1 MKKFLEFF
9 VKYPTWSNSIIVVV
23 LALGL
28 ISLATINRTFFP
40 NVPNRFINIQ
50 VIYPGA
56 SPEEMEEGAVLKVE
70 ESLKGLEGV
79 EKITS
84 VSSEN
89 LASITVEGERGYDMQ
104 VLLSDV
110 KNAVDRIS
118 SFPVGAEQPIVSFR
132 TGRDRAAV
140 LVIEGDVGLDTLKR
154 YAERIEDDL
163 IGYEEISQVEITGFP
178 VPEISVEVNEDQL
191 TRYGLTF
198 DAISN
203 AIRNNNTN
211 ISAGAIKSEDEELLI
226 RANNKSYTQE
236 GIGYIVVRTNPDG
249 SLIRVRDV
257 ATVKEQFADVP
268 DKTFFNGNKAVTI
281 TVNALD
287 TEDILAITETT
298 REYVEE
304 YQQTASPVKLEMV
317 IDRSEG
323 LRERLN
329 LLVENGGVGLIL
341 VLITLGLF
349 LNLRQA
355 TWVSFGIPFSFMG
368 MFIVALLCGIT
379 INMISLFG
387 MILVIG
393 IVVDDGIVVGENV
406 YTHLERGK
414 SGIRAAVDGTL
425 EVLPSVYTSVI
436 TTVIVFIPFFF
447 LDGAIGEFMWQVA
460 LVMIACLAFSL
471 VECTFVLPA
480 HLSHNKKEKKE
491 PGKFRKAMD
500 GIIDFLRSRIY
511 APVLKLALEFKYI
524 AVTVPITFAMIVIGL
539 FAGGVLPFTFFPPI
553 DFDSTT
559 INLVLPPGTREN
571 VTERYLQACE
581 DSIWVTNREFLAD
594 PAVGYDIVKNT
605 RIDIGRGGGETGGHT
620 GTLEVFFVSGEQREI
635 DNAAI
640 EKKIKSKLPAI
651 PESELFTVSSRQI
664 FGKALSISF
673 LSKDSLQLASAITD
687 FKTEIGTFSSLK
699 DITDNNVIGK
709 REVNLALK
717 DQAYFLGL
725 SRQEIARQIRQGFF
739 GQEVQRL
746 QVGTDEKKVWVRY
759 AEEDRKSLGQLEEM
773 KIRTPDG
780 NAYPFSELAT
790 YDISRGIVA
799 INHYNNARE
808 IKVEADQVDRNE
820 ALPPILDKI
829 RADVLP
835 PILEQYPDVR
845 VEFLGQEEQS
855 KKFAASAQ
863 KWFGAALAFM
873 LIVLTLTFRSRLQA
887 FTVFLM
893 IPLGVFGAFFGH
905 WIQAKPVSILS
916 IFGILA
922 LSGIVVN
929 DAVVFLSKFNQLLR
943 SGLKVK
949 DAAFEAGKAR
959 FRAILLTSIT
969 TAVGLYPIIF
979 EKSTQAQFLIPLAI
993 SVVYG
998 VIIGTFFILLV
1009 FPALL
1014 LIFNDFRRVIFWV
1027 WNGRWPE
1034 PEEVEPANREAFRLK
1049 LIDEEE
1055 RELAE
1060 QRRAADAASEEVA
1073 MG

>member
-9 VKYPTWSNSIIVVV
+9 VKYPTWSNGIIGVI

-28 ISLATINRTFFP
+28 ISLLTINRTFFP
-40 NVPNRFINIQ
+40 TVPNRYINIQ
-50 VIYPGA
+50 VVYPGA
-56 SPEEMEEGAVLKVE
+56 SPEEMEEGAVLKIE

-79 EKITS
+79 EKVTS

-104 VLLSDV
+104 VLLADV
-110 KNAVDRIS
+110 NNAVDRIS
-118 SFPVGAEQPIVSFR
+118 SFPVGAEKPIVSFR
-132 TGRDRAAV
+132 SGFDRAAV

-163 IGYEEISQVEITGFP
+163 IAMEEISQVAITGFP

-203 AIRNNNTN
+203 AIRGNNTN
-211 ISAGAIKSEDEELLI
+211 ISAGAIKAEDEELLI
-226 RANNKSYTQE
+226 RADNKSYSEE
-236 GIGYIVVRTNPDG
+236 GIGNIVLRTNPDG
-249 SLIRVRDV
+249 SLLRIRDV
-257 ATVKEQFADVP
+257 ASVREQFADVP
-268 DKTFFNGNKAVTI
+268 DKTYFNGNKAVTI

-287 TEDILAITETT
+287 TEDILAITEKT

-304 YQQTASPVKLEMV
+304 YQSQASPVQLELV

-329 LLVENGGVGLIL
+329 LLIKNGGVGLIL

-368 MFIVALLCGIT
+368 MFIVALLTGIT

-414 SGIRAAVDGTL
+414 SGLRAAVDGTL

-436 TTVIVFIPFFF
+436 TTIIVFIPFFF

-480 HLSHNKKEKKE
+480 HLSHKKEKKKG
-491 PGKFRKAMD
+491 PGPIRRFLD
-500 GIIDFLRSRIY
+500 GIINFLRSKIY
-511 APVLKLALEFKYI
+511 EPVLKLALQYKYI
-524 AVTVPITFAMIVIGL
+524 AVTVPVTFIMIVAGM
-539 FAGGVLPFTFFPPI
+539 FAGGILPFTFFPPI
-553 DFDSTT
+553 DFDSTS

-571 VTERYLQACE
+571 VTEAYLKAAE
-581 DSIWVTNREFLAD
+581 DSVWVANQEFLDD
-594 PAVGYDIVKNT
+594 PAVGYNIVKNT
-605 RIDIGRGGGETGGHT
+605 RLDIGRGGGETGGHT
-620 GTLEVFFVSGEQREI
+620 GTLEVFFVTGEERDI
-635 DNAAI
+635 DNASI
-640 EKKIKSKLPAI
+640 ERKIKSKLPPI
-651 PESELFTVSSRQI
+651 PEAEKLTISSRQI

-673 LSKDSLQLASAITD
+673 LSKDSLQLASAIND
-687 FKTEIGTFSSLK
+687 FKGEIETFSSLK

-709 REVNLALK
+709 REVNLTLK

-725 SRQEIARQIRQGFF
+725 TRQEIARQIRQGFF

-746 QVGTDEKKVWVRY
+746 QVGSDEKKVWVRY
-759 AEEDRKSLGQLEEM
+759 AEADRKSLGKLEEM
-773 KIRTPDG
+773 KIRTADG
-780 NAYPFSELAT
+780 KAYPFSEVADYT
-790 YDISRGIVA
+790 IDRGIVA
-799 INHYNNARE
+799 INHYDNARE

-820 ALPPILDKI
+820 ALPPILEKI
-829 RADVLP
+829 RLQVLP
-835 PILEQYPDVR
+835 PILAQYPDVR

-873 LIVLTLTFRSRLQA
+873 LLVLTLTFRSKLQA

-916 IFGILA
+916 VFGILA

-929 DAVVFLSKFNQLLR
+929 DAVVFLSKFNQLVR
-943 SGLKVK
+943 GGMKVQE
-949 DAAFEAGKAR
+949 AALEAGKAR

-969 TAVGLYPIIF
+969 TAVGLYPIVF

-1009 FPALL
+1009 FPALI
-1014 LIFNDFRRVIFWV
+1014 LIFNDFRRIAYWV
-1027 WNGRWPE
+1027 WNGEWPE
-1034 PEEVEPANREAFRLK
+1034 PELVEPANKEKRRLFK
-1049 LIDEEE
+1049 IDKEEN
-1055 RELAE
+1055 
-1060 QRRAADAASEEVA
+1060 
-1073 MG
+1073 GG

>member
-9 VKYPTWSNSIIVVV
+9 VKYPVWSNGIIFIV

-28 ISLATINRTFFP
+28 ISLVTINRTFFP
-40 NVPNRFINIQ
+40 TIPSRFISIQ
-50 VIYPGA
+50 VVYPGA

-79 EKITS
+79 EKVTS

-104 VLLSDV
+104 VLLADV

-118 SFPVGAEQPIVSFR
+118 SFPVGAEKPIVSFR
-132 TGRDRAAV
+132 TGQDRAAV

-163 IGYEEISQVEITGFP
+163 ISKEGISQVTLSGFP
-178 VPEISVEVNEDQL
+178 SPEISVEVREDDL
-191 TRYGLTF
+191 SRYGMTF
-198 DAISN
+198 DMISN
-203 AIRNNNTN
+203 AIRNNNN
-211 ISAGAIKSEDEELLI
+211 NLSAGAIKSNEEELLI
-226 RANNKSYTQE
+226 RANNKSYTE
-236 GIGYIVVRTNPDG
+236 SGIGNIVLRTNEDG
-249 SLIRVRDV
+249 STLRIADV
-257 ATVKEQFADVP
+257 ATVREQFADVP
-268 DKTFFNGNKAVTI
+268 DRTYFNGNKAVTI

-287 TEDILAITETT
+287 SEDILEVTKLT

-304 YQQTASPVKLEMV
+304 YQQTASPVTLEMV

-329 LLVENGGVGLIL
+329 LLVKNGGAGLIL

-349 LNLRQA
+349 LNFRQA
-355 TWVSFGIPFSFMG
+355 SWVSFGIPFAFAG
-368 MFIVALLCGIT
+368 MFIVALLSGIT
-379 INMISLFG
+379 VNMISLFG

-406 YTHLERGK
+406 YSHLEKGK
-414 SGIRAAVDGTL
+414 SGLRAAVDGTL

-471 VECTFVLPA
+471 IECTFILPA
-480 HLSHNKKEKKE
+480 HLSHTPKIEKK
-491 PGKFRKAMD
+491 PGFIRRTMD
-500 GIIDFLRSRIY
+500 ALIEFLRSRIY
-511 APVLKLALEFKYI
+511 APILRLALTYKYV
-524 AVTVPITFAMIVIGL
+524 AATLPITFAMVVFGM

-553 DFDSTT
+553 DFDSTSV
-559 INLVLPPGTREN
+559 NLVLPPGTREN
-571 VTERYLQACE
+571 VTERYLKAVE
-581 DSIWVTNREFLAD
+581 DSIWVVNEAFAAD
-594 PAVGYDIVKNT
+594 PEVGAIVKDT
-605 RIDIGRGGGETGGHT
+605 RLDIGSGGGESGGHT
-620 GTLEVFFVSGEQREI
+620 GTLEVFFVSGENRTI
-635 DNAAI
+635 DNASI
-640 EKKIKSKLPAI
+640 ERKFKEKMPDI
-651 PESELFTVSSRQI
+651 PEAEKMTLGGRQI

-673 LSKDSLQLASAITD
+673 LSKDSTQLASAITE
-687 FKTEIGTFSSLK
+687 FKDGISQFSSLK
-699 DITDNNVIGK
+699 DITDNNVMGK
-709 REVNLALK
+709 REVNITLK

-725 SRQEIARQIRQGFF
+725 TRQDITRQVRQGFF

-746 QVGTDEKKVWVRY
+746 QVGPDEKKVWVRY
-759 AEEDRKSLGQLEEM
+759 AEKDRKSLGKLEDM

-780 NAYPFSELAT
+780 RAFPFSQVAD
-790 YDISRGIVA
+790 YKIDRGIVA

-829 RADVLP
+829 KTQVLP
-835 PILEQYPDVR
+835 SILESHPDVR

-863 KWFGAALAFM
+863 KWFGAALVFM
-873 LIVLTLTFRSRLQA
+873 LLVLTLTFRSFPQA
-887 FTVFLM
+887 FKIFLM
-893 IPLGVFGAFFGH
+893 IPLGVFGALFGH
-905 WIQAKPVSILS
+905 WVQGKPVSILS

-922 LSGIVVN
+922 LSGIIVN
-929 DAVVFLSKFNQLLR
+929 DAVVFLSKFNSLLR
-943 SGLKVK
+943 EGLTVK
-949 DAAFEAGKAR
+949 EAAFEAGKAR
-959 FRAILLTSIT
+959 FRAILLTSVT

-998 VIIGTFFILLV
+998 VIIGTVFILLV
-1009 FPALL
+1009 FPALI
-1014 LIFNDFRRVIFWV
+1014 LIFNDLRRLFRWIGTGKWV
-1027 WNGRWPE
+1027 TPE
-1034 PEEVEPANREAFRLK
+1034 FVEPALKEARRLE
-1049 LIDEEE
+1049 IMQNAEDEAAI
-1055 RELAE
+1055 AE
-1060 QRRAADAASEEVA
+1060 AEMA
-1073 MG
+1073 